1 MEERDLTQGQ
11 SSASNLQHSCTAAS
25 YKIAQLELRLI
36 HTATPTFVRDGYDG
50 MACSELLMS
59 FVFELA

>member
-36 HTATPTFVRDGYDG
+36 LGPATPTFVRDGYDG
-50 MACSELLMS
+50 MACSVLLMS
-59 FVFELA
+59 FVC